1 MENVDEFMTAIVN
14 PATGEEIT
22 FLSETPELLVIESVW
37 TRPGHR
43 AAEHVHP
50 GMEERWE
57 VLEGRAAFRIEGDET
72 VCGPGESVVAPPGVP
87 HLAWNAGEDRVVLRI
102 EMRPALRWREFVER
116 LFANGGVP
124 DRGMLAEFAQEIA
137 PP

>member
-1 MENVDEFMTAIVN
+1 MENVGKFMRPIVN
-14 PATGEEIT
+14 PATGEELS
-22 FLSETPELLVIESVW
+22 FLSETSELLVMENTW
-37 TRPGHR
+37 THPDHR
-43 AAEHVHP
+43 TVEHVHP

-57 VLEGRAAFRIEGDET
+57 VLEGVAAFRIGGAET

-87 HLAWNAGEDRVVLRI
+87 HQAWNAGEGRVRLRI

-116 LFANGGVP
+116 LFANGGAP
-124 DRGMLAEFAQEIA
+124 EPGMLAEFGREVA

>member
-1 MENVDEFMTAIVN
+1 MASDSIEN
-14 PATGEEIT
+14 PATGEHIA
-22 FLSETPELLVIESVW
+22 FVSETPGLLVMESVW

-43 AAEHVHP
+43 AGEHVHP

-57 VLEGRAAFRIEGDET
+57 VLEGAVVFRIGGEET
-72 VCGPGESVVAPPGVP
+72 ACGPGESVVAPAGVR
-87 HLAWNAGEDRVVLRI
+87 HLAWNAGEGPVRLRI

-116 LFANGGVP
+116 LFANGGTP
-124 DRGMLAEFAQEIA
+124 EPGMFAEFGREIA